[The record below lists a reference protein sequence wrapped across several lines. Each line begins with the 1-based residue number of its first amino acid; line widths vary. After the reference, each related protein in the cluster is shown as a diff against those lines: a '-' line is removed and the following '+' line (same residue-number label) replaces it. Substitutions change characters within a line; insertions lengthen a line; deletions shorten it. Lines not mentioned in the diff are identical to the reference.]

1 MNAME
6 RRIIGIMV
14 TLVVVAAV
22 VVAFVMIA
30 AGGGWRSAGGFT
42 DLFDDLVYT
51 GNATTN
57 QMLSLPSGWSQGDKK
72 VVSDVIT
79 DMVYRKQPVSQT
91 TVYITTVYFVYLG
104 NKWSNPYQGSGQN
117 FNVPVTYGNF
127 WLHVDHGQFSIT
139 VSSATNVS
147 ADYSIGD
154 VITVESTLKLN
165 GLGQLAF
172 DTWNVKGV
180 L

>member
-6 RRIIGIMV
+6 KRILGIMV

-51 GNATTN
+51 GSETTN
-57 QMLSLPSGWSQGDKK
+57 QMLSLPSDWRQGDKK

-79 DMVYRKQPVSQT
+79 DMVYRKQTVSQT
-91 TVYITTVYFVYLG
+91 TVYITTMYFVYLG
-104 NKWSNPYQGSGQN
+104 DKWSNPYQGLGQN
-117 FNVPVTYGNF
+117 FYVPVTYSNYL
-127 WLHVDHGQFSIT
+127 LHVEHGQFSIT
-139 VSSATNVS
+139 VSSATNIS
-147 ADYSIGD
+147 ADYGIGD